1 MTMDN
6 NNFDHDDE
14 DQEYPYESHLEG
26 IVSEGIEYMLLMYA
40 RDEQLTEGNASAMP
54 FLRRMIR
61 TLRSCADRMEVRV
74 AFLEEKV
81 EEGLS
86 DEEAEQEYFKH
97 FFEDG
102 GNQ

>member
-6 NNFDHDDE
+6 NSFDHDDE

-40 RDEQLTEGNASAMP
+40 RDEQLPEGNASAMP

-97 FFEDG
+97 FFDDEG
-102 GNQ
+102 GR